1 MMPRTSATVDLVE
14 ELRLSNDD
22 DITGIRFSVAAHQIA
37 CTKINRV
44 RQENAKGDRKSIER
58 WCDRYHTF
66 WLVSVERRQCPFAEQ
81 DGDSIAQIQSSR
93 VKRFVR
99 RRMAGAA
106 NSTIGSIMIQ
116 ATNDDRSQWITK
128 VPVAMKGKLAIAAA
142 IAQVRPD

>member
-1 MMPRTSATVDLVE
+1 MIPVGALFSTMPQMV
-14 ELRLSNDD
+14 
-22 DITGIRFSVAAHQIA
+22 
-37 CTKINRV
+37 
-44 RQENAKGDRKSIER
+44 
-58 WCDRYHTF
+58 
-66 WLVSVERRQCPFAEQ
+66 QCPFAEQ
-81 DGDSIAQIQSSR
+81 DDDSIGQIQSSR
-93 VKRFVR
+93 VKRFVK